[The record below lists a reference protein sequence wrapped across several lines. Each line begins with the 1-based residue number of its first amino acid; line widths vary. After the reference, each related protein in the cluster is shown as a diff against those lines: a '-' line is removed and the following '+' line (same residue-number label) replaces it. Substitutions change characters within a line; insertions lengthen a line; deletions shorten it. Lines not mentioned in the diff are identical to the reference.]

1 MVENAK
7 TQPSRVPLE
16 AQKHL
21 QSRKNDQNLQRS
33 NKEIRKFRNVC
44 VCGGGGGERN
54 NFATK
59 RSCSNVL

>member
-44 VCGGGGGERN
+44 VCGGGGGG
-54 NFATK
+54 AK
-59 RSCSNVL
+59 